1 MIIELAF
8 LGLIAAAPEG
18 VVSSSTVTASS
29 TVTVPLVATASAAEV
44 VREDLAVDVVDRRLP
59 HTFDPHARLALSGRR
74 IAELGITNLAEALE
88 HIPAAFVR
96 TAGRGGFQVDVRGA
110 RKGALLVLIDGMP
123 ISDPFFGNFDV
134 ASIPATDIAEI
145 RVSNAPASPID
156 GPGGNGGVVEVI
168 TRSAAGRARAFVRAS
183 AGTAPGGRAAVSAKG
198 ELGEG
203 FAVRVSGTGSV
214 DARDFT
220 IRPTG
225 LPESTVDQSGRSAHG
240 AVLVER
246 VGEGTRVGL
255 DVAAGRQSYLVPPS
269 EDDGADL
276 TLIDGE
282 TTLRASLLGEVS
294 GETVR
299 TSVRAF
305 AHTLERSSLRYRD
318 GNLAG
323 VGARADVEASRYGAF
338 ARSDWQAFDALL
350 LTGSAS
356 IINERGRE
364 SGDAGDGAD
373 GEVSVLQAGAA
384 ARWAAFEWW
393 SIDAAAGAAVPLS
406 GGGEAWPEARLSLEL
421 TSEAADLTLIAAR
434 KGRVPTLRE
443 RFQPN
448 TGNAAIAPEHSSYAE
463 AVLIVRPFD
472 FAALTTSGWVRD
484 IEGVIKIPLGGNQ
497 LDNVGDL
504 LTGGLDVR
512 LDLSFLESRLE
523 VGGSYQLQAQD
534 GESPFDFFPTHRGEV
549 WLRGKVTRELGLWA
563 RGKYLGDRIDQG
575 QSLGDLATL
584 DLGGWVRIDTIRV
597 VARVEN
603 LADASWLA
611 HVGVPGYGRTV
622 WLGLEAETP

>member
-1 MIIELAF
+1 MFAAVTALAC
-8 LGLIAAAPEG
+8 LAAAPEG
-18 VVSSSTVTASS
+18 VASS
-29 TVTVPLVATASAAEV
+29 TTTGTATIAVAATATTTDL
-44 VREDLAVDVVDRRLP
+44 VREDLAVDVVDRRLA
-59 HTFDPHARLALSGRR
+59 HAFDPHARLALSGRR
-74 IAELGITNLAEALE
+74 IAELGVTNLAEALE

-96 TAGRGGFQVDVRGA
+96 TAGRGGIQVDVRGA

-168 TRSAAGRARAFVRAS
+168 TRSAAGRARAFARAS

-203 FAVRVSGTGSV
+203 FAIRASGTGSV
-214 DARDFT
+214 DARSFT
-220 IRPTG
+220 IQPTG
-225 LPESTVDQSGRSAHG
+225 LPESSVDQSGRSAHG
-240 AVLVER
+240 AVLLEHL
-246 VGEGTRVGL
+246 GEGTRVGL
-255 DVAAGRQSYLVPPS
+255 DAAAGTQSYLVPPS
-269 EDDGADL
+269 QEDGADL
-276 TLIDGE
+276 TVIDRE
-282 TTLRASLLGEVS
+282 NTLRASLLGEVTR
-294 GETVR
+294 GDLR

-305 AHTLERSSLRYRD
+305 AHSLSRASRRYRD

-323 VGARADVEASRYGAF
+323 VGALAQVDASRYGAF
-338 ARSDWQAFDALL
+338 ARTDWQAYDTLGVTASAALISE
-350 LTGSAS
+350 T
-356 IINERGRE
+356 GRE
-364 SGDAGDGAD
+364 TGDAGDGAD

-384 ARWAAFEWW
+384 ARWAAFEWATV
-393 SIDAAAGAAVPLS
+393 DAAAGAAVPLS
-406 GGGEAWPEARLSLEL
+406 GGADPWPEARLALEL
-421 TSEAADLTLIAAR
+421 TSDWADLTLIGAR

-448 TGNAAIAPEHSSYAE
+448 TGNPAIGPEHSTYAE
-463 AVLIVRPFD
+463 ALLVLRPLD
-472 FAALTTSGWVRD
+472 FAAITTSGWVRD

-512 LDLSFLESRLE
+512 LDLSFLESRFEL
-523 VGGSYQLQAQD
+523 GGSYQLQGQT

-549 WLRGKVTRELGLWA
+549 WIRGKPIRELGLWA

-584 DLGGWVRIDTIRV
+584 DLGAWVRIDTVRV
-597 VARVEN
+597 VGRVEN
-603 LADASWLA
+603 IADAAWMA
-611 HVGVPGYGRTV
+611 HVGVPGFGRVV
-622 WLGLEAETP
+622 WLGIEAETP